1 MPRIEV
7 PSGIATKIFI
17 LDDDAL
23 PQLPSVLQEL
33 SAKARPWILA
43 DGNTWLA
50 AGKRVQ
56 EILTEAGM
64 APHEPLILPAV
75 PKPHPDY
82 DLACKIAEE
91 IPSGSIPVAVGS
103 GVINDLL
110 KTAAGIRNTPYC
122 CVPTAPSVDG
132 YTSKGSALSVN
143 GSKKT
148 VPCPAP
154 AAVVADKNVL
164 LSAPKEMAAAGFG
177 DLAAKIVAGADWIIA
192 DAVKQD
198 PIRPLVWD
206 VVQKD
211 LRSWLKDPR
220 DLKAV
225 FMGLAAT
232 GYAMQMH
239 DDSRPASGSEHLF
252 SHVWEM
258 EGLSFN
264 GEEVSHGFKVS
275 VGTVATL
282 RLMQF
287 FLNTTVE
294 EAMKLATPPQQWNER
309 KADIDE
315 LLKRNCYGDSAAQF
329 SREKFL
335 SPEETVIRRKEIYAV
350 WNDLQQK
357 VKVQLGD
364 PQELIAK
371 LKAAGCPTEPEEIGL
386 SKEQFLHG
394 IFTAQL
400 IRKRYNILDMFVETG
415 LLDTAVKRMF

>member
-1 MPRIEV
+1 M
-7 PSGIATKIFI
+7 
-17 LDDDAL
+17 
-23 PQLPSVLQEL
+23 Q
-33 SAKARPWILA
+33 
-43 DGNTWLA
+43 
-50 AGKRVQ
+50 
-56 EILTEAGM
+56 
-64 APHEPLILPAV
+64 
-75 PKPHPDY
+75 
-82 DLACKIAEE
+82 
-91 IPSGSIPVAVGS
+91 
-103 GVINDLL
+103 
-110 KTAAGIRNTPYC
+110 
-122 CVPTAPSVDG
+122 
-132 YTSKGSALSVN
+132 
-143 GSKKT
+143 
-148 VPCPAP
+148 
-154 AAVVADKNVL
+154 
-164 LSAPKEMAAAGFG
+164 
-177 DLAAKIVAGADWIIA
+177 
-192 DAVKQD
+192 
-198 PIRPLVWD
+198 
-206 VVQKD
+206 
-211 LRSWLKDPR
+211 
-220 DLKAV
+220 V
-225 FMGLAAT
+225 FN
-232 GYAMQMH
+232 
-239 DDSRPASGSEHLF
+239 DSRPASGSEHLF